1 MSQDT
6 TSHRVPCDT
15 GPRYLSPLN
24 LTSPDLSLRVL
35 GHAGLQGIHLG
46 GMILTKK
53 EAEWQMPVR

>member
-6 TSHRVPCDT
+6 TSRRAPCDT

-35 GHAGLQGIHLG
+35 GHAGLQGTPGRYDPHEEG
-46 GMILTKK
+46 S
-53 EAEWQMPVR
+53 